1 MYEHQALKESL
12 RVIGM
17 FHFLCDIYKKKNYSI
32 LI

>member
-17 FHFLCDIYKKKNYSI
+17 FHFLCDIYKKKK
-32 LI
+32 L